1 MKRSPPKLCPPL
13 CEVLKNKKLLILCLY
28 SQGTYNLEW
37 GDIQCI
43 SQKEEFQKI
52 SVTCAL
58 NADSSKF
65 TESIKKQ
72 LRTSLEV
79 PWLRLQA
86 SDAGGVG
93 SIPGQGTKIPHAT
106 PCSMAKKKNKKKQ
119 LNRAGC
125 AFLNVHL
132 TGYVWLHDNMDSAN
146 DRNSQLLWNTC

>member
-28 SQGTYNLEW
+28 SQGTCNLEW

-86 SDAGGVG
+86 SDAGGEG

-106 PCSMAKKKNKKKQ
+106 PCSMAKKKKKQ
-119 LNRAGC
+119 EEATQQSRLCLLKC
-125 AFLNVHL
+125 ASYWICLVTWQYGL
-132 TGYVWLHDNMDSAN
+132 
-146 DRNSQLLWNTC
+146 SQWS